1 MTSYKRPNYLSIFS
15 QKRVWIWHVS
25 TFLMKMIIKKCK
37 SNPPKEYNN
46 DDDDNNNNNN
56 PMV

>member
-1 MTSYKRPNYLSIFS
+1 MKTYKRPNYLSIFS

-37 SNPPKEYNN
+37 SNPPKEYN
-46 DDDDNNNNNN
+46 DNNNN